1 MAKPSTYSV
10 LGQDKE
16 KAGAFAYKAFLSYSH
31 KDEVRA
37 TRLHRRL
44 ERYRIPKNL
53 RQNGPNL
60 GTIFRDKE
68 ELSVASELDKS
79 IQRALRE
86 SENLIVLC
94 SPHAVRSQ
102 WVDKEIE
109 FFKSLGR
116 EDRIFAVIISG
127 VPNAE
132 KRGFPSNWECF
143 PKSLRYD
150 LTETGDLKTERGDP
164 LATDLRP
171 DGDGKRLGFIKL
183 VSGLMGLRLDQ
194 FLQRQLTHARRRM
207 MGILVTSSA
216 LISIFAGLAWATH
229 SAQLRAEARQADAEN
244 FVEFLL
250 SDLSL
255 QLETYGR
262 LDLLDRVGVKA
273 VDYYAQFEE
282 NELDAQT
289 SGRRARTFHFM
300 GELQHALAK
309 TENSEGYFDEAYAL
323 TLKGLVAD
331 PNNPDRVYEHTRSAY
346 FKSLPLRRMV
356 NYPAEL
362 TQLNEFSELSARLTK
377 LDNGSARALTQ
388 RALVAM
394 NIGRVKLR
402 TNEMDEALRSLTQ
415 ADALFQE
422 LNAAEPSIEN
432 YLLQTENLAWL
443 AEYHKVLEDHA
454 SNFTIRERQN
464 ALIDE
469 RLTLHPDDFRLIEA
483 SVYAKIGLA
492 GAANYLGSKLEGK
505 RYFQS
510 ALKGTENALRLEPRR
525 EKMRRAQSII
535 LYSLMKEAVSEK
547 NAVDY
552 KEAEVKLI
560 ELMADTLRTSTDEN
574 KYWDE
579 VLPGLIA
586 GLEPDFD

>member
-1 MAKPSTYSV
+1 MAQPLIQSA
-10 LGQDKE
+10 LGQTEVEEDPYV
-16 KAGAFAYKAFLSYSH
+16 YKAFLSYSH

-37 TRLHRRL
+37 ARLHRRL

-53 RQNGPNL
+53 RQNGPTL
-60 GTIFRDKE
+60 GKIFRDKE
-68 ELSVASELDKS
+68 ELSVASVLDKS
-79 IQRALRE
+79 IEKALRDSE
-86 SENLIVLC
+86 SLIVLC
-94 SPHAVRSQ
+94 SPEAVRSQ
-102 WVDKEIE
+102 WVDKEIAY
-109 FFKSLGR
+109 FKSLGR
-116 EDRIFAVIISG
+116 ENRIFAVIISG
-127 VPNAE
+127 IPNA
-132 KRGFPSNWECF
+132 KTRGFPSEWECL

-150 LTETGDLKTERGDP
+150 LTETGDIIGERRDP
-164 LATDLRP
+164 LATDLRRE
-171 DGDGKRLGFIKL
+171 GDGKRLGFIKL
-183 VSGLMGLRLDQ
+183 VSGLMGLSLDQ
-194 FLQRQLTHARRRM
+194 FLQRQLVHARRRS
-207 MGILVTSSA
+207 MGILVASSA

-229 SAQLRAEARQADAEN
+229 SAQLRAEARTADAEN

-262 LDLLDRVGVKA
+262 LDLLDSVGVKA

-309 TENSEGYFDEAYAL
+309 TENSEAYFDEAYAL
-323 TLKGLVAD
+323 TQKGFDGD
-331 PNNPDRVYEHTRSAY
+331 PNNPDRVYEHARSAY

-356 NYPAEL
+356 DYPGEL
-362 TQLNEFSELSARLTK
+362 IQLEIFSDLSARLAELEK
-377 LDNGSARALTQ
+377 GSPRSLTQ
-388 RALVAM
+388 LALVAT

-402 TNEMDEALRSLTQ
+402 TNAMDEALQNLTK
-415 ADALFQE
+415 ADVLFRE
-422 LNAAEPSIEN
+422 LNAAEPSIKN
-432 YLLQTENLAWL
+432 LLLRTENLAWL
-443 AEYHKVLEDHA
+443 AEYHKVLENHE
-454 SNFTIRERQN
+454 SNVEIRQRQN

-492 GAANYLGSKLEGK
+492 GSASYLGLKAESK

-510 ALKGTENALRLEPRR
+510 ALNGTEAALRLEPRR

-535 LYSLMKEAVSEK
+535 LYSLMKEAIFENNK
-547 NAVDY
+547 ADY
-552 KEAEVKLI
+552 KRAEAKLSK
-560 ELMADTLRTSTDEN
+560 LMAETLSTSTDEN

-579 VLPGLIA
+579 VLPGLIS
-586 GLEPDFD
+586 GLKSDFD

>member
-1 MAKPSTYSV
+1 MAQPLIQSA
-10 LGQDKE
+10 LGQTEVEEDPYV
-16 KAGAFAYKAFLSYSH
+16 YKAFLSYSH

-37 TRLHRRL
+37 ARLHRRL

-53 RQNGPNL
+53 RQNGPTL
-60 GTIFRDKE
+60 GKIFRDKE
-68 ELSVASELDKS
+68 ELSVASVLDKS
-79 IQRALRE
+79 IEKALRDSE
-86 SENLIVLC
+86 SLIVLC
-94 SPHAVRSQ
+94 SPEAVRSQ
-102 WVDKEIE
+102 WVDKEIAY
-109 FFKSLGR
+109 FKSLGR
-116 EDRIFAVIISG
+116 ENRIFAVIISG
-127 VPNAE
+127 IPNA
-132 KRGFPSNWECF
+132 KTRGFPSEWECL

-150 LTETGDLKTERGDP
+150 LTETGDIIGERRDP
-164 LATDLRP
+164 LATDLRRE
-171 DGDGKRLGFIKL
+171 GDGKRLGFIKL
-183 VSGLMGLRLDQ
+183 VSGLMGLSLDQ
-194 FLQRQLTHARRRM
+194 FLQRQLVHARRRS
-207 MGILVTSSA
+207 MGILVASSA

-229 SAQLRAEARQADAEN
+229 SAQLRAEARTADAEN

-262 LDLLDRVGVKA
+262 LDLLDSVGVKA

-309 TENSEGYFDEAYAL
+309 TENSEAYFDEAYAL
-323 TLKGLVAD
+323 TQKGFDGD
-331 PNNPDRVYEHTRSAY
+331 PNNPDRVYEHARSAY

-356 NYPAEL
+356 DYPGEL
-362 TQLNEFSELSARLTK
+362 IQLEIFSDLSARLAELEK
-377 LDNGSARALTQ
+377 GSPRSLTQ
-388 RALVAM
+388 LALVAT

-402 TNEMDEALRSLTQ
+402 TNAMDEALQNLTK
-415 ADALFQE
+415 ADVLFRE
-422 LNAAEPSIEN
+422 LNAAEPSIKN
-432 YLLQTENLAWL
+432 LLLRTENLAWL
-443 AEYHKVLEDHA
+443 AEYHKVLENHE
-454 SNFTIRERQN
+454 SNVEIRQRQN

-492 GAANYLGSKLEGK
+492 GSASYLGLKAESK

-510 ALKGTENALRLEPRR
+510 ALNGTEAALRLEPRR

-535 LYSLMKEAVSEK
+535 LYSLMKEAIFENNK
-547 NAVDY
+547 ADY
-552 KEAEVKLI
+552 KRAEAKLSK
-560 ELMADTLRTSTDEN
+560 LMAETLSTSTDEN

-579 VLPGLIA
+579 VLPGLIS
-586 GLEPDFD
+586 GLESDFD